1 MGTPAG
7 ATYIA
12 IESSRKQRGPQE
24 DTMKMIRFD
33 PLRELD
39 EITERMNRAMYRP
52 FMRFE
57 NEEAFVEADWAP
69 VVDIEETAREYVVK
83 AELPDVKKDDVKV
96 AIENGLLTI
105 VGERTQEKEEKGR
118 KVHRIE
124 RSYGKFARK
133 FTVPRDVDDK
143 KVAAEFKDGLL
154 TVRVPKSEAL
164 RPRTIEVKV
173 A

>member
-1 MGTPAG
+1 MGLELPEG
-7 ATYIA
+7 G
-12 IESSRKQRGPQE
+12 EPQE
-24 DTMKMIRFD
+24 DIMKMIRFD

-39 EITERMNRAMYRP
+39 EITERLNRTLYRP
-52 FMRFE
+52 FSRFE
-57 NEEAFVEADWAP
+57 REEALVEADWAP
-69 VVDIEETAREYVVK
+69 VVDIEESDREYLVK
-83 AELPDVKKDDVKV
+83 AELPEIKKEDVKV
-96 AIENGLLTI
+96 SIENGLLTI
-105 VGERTQEKEEKGR
+105 VGERKQEKEEKGR

-124 RSYGKFARK
+124 RSYGKFART

-154 TVRVPKSEAL
+154 TVHVPKSEAL